1 MEWLVTTAAA
11 EAALAGAARP
21 FAELMRHGSMSVEL
35 YAPQGKD
42 LQTPHAQ
49 DELYLVRS
57 GSGVFLKAG
66 ERKPFQQGDWIF
78 VEAGLEHRFESFTQD
93 FSTWVIFWGPKGG
106 EAA

>member
-57 GSGVFLKAG
+57 GSGVFLKPANESRFSKATG
-66 ERKPFQQGDWIF
+66 SSLKR
-78 VEAGLEHRFESFTQD
+78 GL
-93 FSTWVIFWGPKGG
+93 STASRASRRISRPG
-106 EAA
+106 